1 MGGKLGSGREVYF
14 MGLGSVSLLLVMGAA
29 FVHVFSWLIIWT
41 PLIFCL
47 WVTQNYNV
55 IFH

>member
-47 WVTQNYNV
+47 WVTQNYNM
-55 IFH
+55 